1 MSTVIL
7 SHKVKDYAK
16 WRPVFDSD
24 IKRRKGAGFK
34 NEKVFR
40 ASDDPNHVYIV
51 AEVSDPS
58 IFKSMVNDPDLA
70 AIMEKA
76 GVVSKP
82 SAVVL
87 NPA

>member
-7 SHKVKDYAK
+7 SHKVKDYAE

-24 IKRRKGAGFK
+24 TRRRQGAGIK

-40 ASDDPNHVYIV
+40 AADDPNHVYIV

-58 IFKSMVNDPDLA
+58 AFSKMINDPDLA
-70 AIMEKA
+70 ATMEKA
-76 GVVSKP
+76 GVISQP